1 MRCSK
6 SIASNLV
13 YNPALDLRGNMGSM
27 LTSLVGQGVTEV
39 LASHIYKNFPEGY
52 DFSWKD
58 FGNIMDDFAEK
69 IDGSRGWYTITLPEG
84 DTMTETQ
91 PVEEVQTETADPAES
106 TETAET
112 VVEIQV
118 VENSTGQVWLPEQTV
133 QDLHRYQEDA
143 GLKRIALMGAKCF
156 GEFSSRSKSCSGCP
170 LAGSCQVASFA
181 KIATLA
187 AELDAETEKALLPP
201 EPVVEEEVQEEVQE
215 EKADAQKPSLK
226 DGWRLMENTVIASTC
241 SKCEELIPAGS
252 SCINIRGRGNFHMG
266 CAE

>member
-13 YNPALDLRGNMGSM
+13 YNPALDLRGNVVSM
-27 LTSLVGQGVTEV
+27 MTSLKTQGVAEIMH
-39 LASHIYKNFPEGY
+39 SHIYKQFPEEY
-52 DFSWKD
+52 DFSGNDFQGVMKD
-58 FGNIMDDFAEK
+58 LTEKAE
-69 IDGSRGWYTITLPEG
+69 GRGWYTITLPEG

-91 PVEEVQTETADPAES
+91 PVDETPVEEVPQTES
-106 TETAET
+106 AET

-133 QDLHRYQEDA
+133 QDLHRYQEDS
-143 GLKRIALMGAKCF
+143 GLKRIALMDAKCF

-201 EPVVEEEVQEEVQE
+201 EPVVEAKPEEMEQVQE
-215 EKADAQKPSLK
+215 EKADAQKPTLK

-252 SCINIRGRGNFHMG
+252 SCINIRGQGNFHMG